1 MVAIGGLGLSEG
13 LDQSV
18 PLLDEGAQLVSSDVK
33 TVEVRVTVVA
43 LDLLALDS
51 DLSPCLIVSVLVQV
65 TKGNLENT
73 TAERLGRD
81 FCEEEQ
87 NESYMVKFDNESH

>member
-51 DLSPCLIVSVLVQV
+51 DLPPGLIVSVLVQV

-81 FCEEEQ
+81 FYEEEQ
-87 NESYMVKFDNESH
+87 NKS

>member
-51 DLSPCLIVSVLVQV
+51 DLPPGLIVSVLVQV

-81 FCEEEQ
+81 FCKEEQ
-87 NESYMVKFDNESH
+87 NAS